1 MRKMTGF
8 VRAAPVLAGIALLVV
23 TAGPAV
29 AAGAAVERAK
39 ANCVVGE
46 RNDGYLGAVDGKR
59 INVALKREMDE
70 INLKRKA
77 AYANLAA
84 KRGVSVDETAV
95 LAAERLIARAPSG
108 QCVQNANGKW
118 TRIR

>member
-8 VRAAPVLAGIALLVV
+8 VRAAPVLAGFALLVV

-46 RNDGYLGAVDGKR
+46 RNDG
-59 INVALKREMDE
+59 
-70 INLKRKA
+70 
-77 AYANLAA
+77 
-84 KRGVSVDETAV
+84 
-95 LAAERLIARAPSG
+95 
-108 QCVQNANGKW
+108 
-118 TRIR
+118 